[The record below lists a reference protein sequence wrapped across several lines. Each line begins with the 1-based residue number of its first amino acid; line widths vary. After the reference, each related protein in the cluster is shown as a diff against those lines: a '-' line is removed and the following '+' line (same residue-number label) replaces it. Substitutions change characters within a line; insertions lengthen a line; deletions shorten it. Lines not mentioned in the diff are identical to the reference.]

1 LSKNNSKVKLK
12 KSPEYFFFCKFPA
25 TRKNKKLHMDK
36 NKNSSFQIKLPIII
50 FSTLAAGILIGATM
64 ANPSSSKDTVLEGI
78 TRIKEILLQV
88 DQNYVEE
95 VDTDKLVD
103 SAIEGIIK
111 ELDPHTSYIPA
122 KDLEMVS
129 ADLKGNFE
137 GIGIEFNIFNDT
149 LYVVAPLSGGPSE
162 TAGLQS
168 GDKIIAVDDKNIAG
182 VGLTNRQVHENLRGE
197 KGSEVELKIMR
208 SGLKEPV
215 EYKIIRDKIPQ
226 YSVDVSYMVDEEI
239 GYIKVSRFSAT
250 TYNEFMEAMNKLE
263 GEGMQKLILDLQD
276 NPGGYMDKAIN
287 MADEFL
293 KDNAM
298 IVYTKGK
305 EKRYNSEAR
314 AIKDGSFEE
323 GSLIVLINEG
333 SASASEIVSGA
344 IQDNDRGLI
353 VGRRS
358 FGKGLVQMP
367 VSLKD
372 GSELRLTISRYYT
385 PSGRSI
391 QKPFGENPDEY
402 RQEMNERYEHGEYFV
417 ADSIHFEDSLK
428 YTTKNGRIVYGG
440 GGIMPDYFVPLDT
453 AETST
458 YLNKLFLS
466 NTLRQYTFSYY
477 EKNKK
482 MLENMGM
489 QGFIN
494 NFQVTDAMLKE
505 ITSLALT
512 NNVDLDVEGF
522 NKSKELIKLYSKAYI
537 ARNIWNNEGFYPIF
551 NKQNEVFKEALKL
564 FDKAE
569 TLAKK

>member
-1 LSKNNSKVKLK
+1 MNN
-12 KSPEYFFFCKFPA
+12 
-25 TRKNKKLHMDK
+25 

-50 FSTLAAGILIGATM
+50 FSTLAAGILIGAAM
-64 ANPSSSKDTVLEGI
+64 ANPSSNKDTVLEGI

-95 VDTDKLVD
+95 VDTDKLVN
-103 SAIEGIIK
+103 SAIEGIVK

-168 GDKIIAVDDKNIAG
+168 GDKIIAVDGKNIAG
-182 VGLTNRQVHENLRGE
+182 TGLTNRQVHENLRGE

-208 SGLKEPV
+208 SGLKDPV

-226 YSVDVSYMVDEEI
+226 FSVDVSYMVDDEI

-250 TYNEFMEAMNKLE
+250 TYNEFMEALNKLE
-263 GEGMQKLILDLQD
+263 EQGLKKLILDLQD
-276 NPGGYMDKAIN
+276 NPGGYMDKAIS

-314 AIKDGSFEE
+314 AIKEGKFED
-323 GSLIVLINEG
+323 SPLIVLINEG

-367 VSLKD
+367 VPLKD

-391 QKPFGENPDEY
+391 QKPFGEDPNEY
-402 RQEMNERYEHGEYFV
+402 RDEMNYRYEHGEYFV
-417 ADSIHFEDSLK
+417 ADSIHFDDSLK
-428 YTTKNGRIVYGG
+428 YTTSNGRIVYGG

-453 AETST
+453 AQTST
-458 YLNKLFLS
+458 YLNRLFLS

-489 QGFIN
+489 EGFIN
-494 NFQVTDAMLKE
+494 NFQVTEKMLNE
-505 ITSLALT
+505 LTSLAKT
-512 NNVDLDVEGF
+512 NNVEFDEEGF

-551 NKQNEVFKEALKL
+551 NQQNEIFLEALKL
-564 FDKAE
+564 FDRAE
-569 TLAKK
+569 SLAKK

>member
-1 LSKNNSKVKLK
+1 MN
-12 KSPEYFFFCKFPA
+12 
-25 TRKNKKLHMDK
+25 
-36 NKNSSFQIKLPIII
+36 NKNSSFQIKLPVII

-64 ANPSSSKDTVLEGI
+64 ANPSSNKDTVLEGI

-95 VDTDKLVD
+95 VDTDKLVN
-103 SAIEGIIK
+103 SAITGIIK

-182 VGLTNRQVHENLRGE
+182 IGLTNRQVHENLRGE
-197 KGSEVELKIMR
+197 KGSEVDLKIMR
-208 SGLKEPV
+208 SGLKEPI

-226 YSVDVSYMVDEEI
+226 FSVDVSYMVDDEI

-250 TYNEFMEAMNKLE
+250 TYNEFMEALNKLKE
-263 GEGMQKLILDLQD
+263 QGLQKLILDLQD
-276 NPGGYMDKAIN
+276 NPGGYMDKAIS

-314 AIKDGSFEE
+314 AIKEGKFEE
-323 GSLIVLINEG
+323 SPLIVLINEG

-367 VSLKD
+367 VPLQD

-391 QKPFGENPDEY
+391 QKPFGENPNEY
-402 RQEMNERYEHGEYFV
+402 RDEMNYRYEHGEYFV
-417 ADSIHFEDSLK
+417 ADSIQFEDSLK
-428 YTTKNGRIVYGG
+428 YTTSNGRIVYGG

-453 AETST
+453 SQTST
-458 YLNKLFLS
+458 YLNRLFLS

-477 EKNKK
+477 EKNQK

-494 NFQVTDAMLKE
+494 NFQVTEKMLLE
-505 ITSLALT
+505 LTSMAKT
-512 NNVDLDVEGF
+512 NNVEFNEEGF

-551 NKQNEVFKEALKL
+551 NQQNEVFNEALKL
-564 FDKAE
+564 FDRAE
-569 TLAKK
+569 TLARK

>member
-1 LSKNNSKVKLK
+1 VN
-12 KSPEYFFFCKFPA
+12 
-25 TRKNKKLHMDK
+25 T

-64 ANPSSSKDTVLEGI
+64 ANPSSNKDTVLEGI

-95 VDTDKLVD
+95 VDSDKLVN
-103 SAIEGIIK
+103 SAIKGIIK

-168 GDKIIAVDDKNIAG
+168 GDKIIAVDGKNIAG

-197 KGSEVELKIMR
+197 KGSEVKLKIMR
-208 SGLKEPV
+208 SGLKEPID
-215 EYKIIRDKIPQ
+215 YKIIRDKIPQ
-226 YSVDVSYMVDEEI
+226 FSVDVSYMVNDEI

-250 TYNEFMEAMNKLE
+250 TYNEFMEALNKLKDK
-263 GEGMQKLILDLQD
+263 GLQKLILDLQD
-276 NPGGYMDKAIN
+276 NPGGYMDKAIS

-314 AIKDGSFEE
+314 AIKEGKFEE
-323 GSLIVLINEG
+323 SPLIVLINEG

-367 VSLKD
+367 VPLKD

-402 RQEMNERYEHGEYFV
+402 RQEMNSRYEHGEYFV
-417 ADSIHFEDSLK
+417 ADSIEFEDSLK
-428 YTTKNGRIVYGG
+428 YTTRNGRIVYGG
-440 GGIMPDYFVPLDT
+440 GGIMPDYFVALDT

-466 NTLRQYTFSYY
+466 NSLRQYTFSYY
-477 EKNKK
+477 EKNKN
-482 MLENMGM
+482 MLENMGLER
-489 QGFIN
+489 FIN
-494 NFQVTDAMLKE
+494 NFQVTDKMLIKL
-505 ITSLALT
+505 TQLAET
-512 NNVDLDVEGF
+512 NNIQLDEEGF
-522 NKSKELIKLYSKAYI
+522 NKSKELIKIYMKAYI
-537 ARNIWNNEGFYPIF
+537 ARNVWNNEGFYPIF
-551 NKQNEVFKEALKL
+551 NQQNEIFKEALQL

>member
-1 LSKNNSKVKLK
+1 MK
-12 KSPEYFFFCKFPA
+12 K
-25 TRKNKKLHMDK
+25 T
-36 NKNSSFQIKLPIII
+36 KNSSFQIKLPIII

-95 VDTDKLVD
+95 VNTEKLVD
-103 SAIEGIIK
+103 SAIKGIIK

-122 KDLEMVS
+122 EDLEMVS

-168 GDKIIAVDDKNIAG
+168 GDKIISVDGKNIAG
-182 VGLTNRQVHENLRGE
+182 IGLTNRQVHENLRGE
-197 KGSEVELKIMR
+197 KGSEVTLEIKR
-208 SGLKEPV
+208 SGSKETI
-215 EYKIIRDKIPQ
+215 EYKISRDKIPQ
-226 YSVDVSYMVDEEI
+226 YSVDVSYMVDDEI

-250 TYNEFMEAMNKLE
+250 TYNDFMEALNKLQE
-263 GEGMQKLILDLQD
+263 QGLQKLILDLQD
-276 NPGGYMDKAIN
+276 NPGGYMDKAIS

-314 AIKDGSFEE
+314 AIKEGKFED
-323 GSLIVLINEG
+323 SPLIVLINEG

-372 GSELRLTISRYYT
+372 GGELRLTISRYYT

-391 QKPFGENPDEY
+391 QKPFGENPEQY
-402 RQEMNERYEHGEYFV
+402 KKEMAYRYEHGEYFV
-417 ADSIHFEDSLK
+417 ADSIEFDDSLK
-428 YTTKNGRIVYGG
+428 YTTSNGRIVYGG

-453 AETST
+453 TQSST

-482 MLENMGM
+482 LLENMGLE
-489 QGFIN
+489 GFID
-494 NFQVTDAMLKE
+494 NFQVTDKMLDQLKSMAE
-505 ITSLALT
+505 Q
-512 NNVDLDVEGF
+512 NDVPLDPTGFDKSEG
-522 NKSKELIKLYSKAYI
+522 LIKLYCKAYI
-537 ARNIWNNEGFYPIF
+537 ARNIWNNDGFYPIF
-551 NKQNEVFKEALKL
+551 NQQNEIFKEALEL
-564 FDKAE
+564 FDRAE

>member
-1 LSKNNSKVKLK
+1 VNQ
-12 KSPEYFFFCKFPA
+12 
-25 TRKNKKLHMDK
+25 
-36 NKNSSFQIKLPIII
+36 NKNSSFQIKLPIIV
-50 FSTLAAGILIGATM
+50 FTTLAAGILIGATM
-64 ANPSSSKDTVLEGI
+64 ANPSANNDTVLEGI

-95 VDTDKLVD
+95 VDTDKLVN
-103 SAIEGIIK
+103 SAINGIIK
-111 ELDPHTSYIPA
+111 ELDPHTSYIPS

-162 TAGLQS
+162 EAGLQS
-168 GDKIIAVDDKNIAG
+168 GDKIISVDGKNIAG

-197 KGSEVELKIMR
+197 KGSEVKLEIMR
-208 SGLKEPV
+208 SGLNEIV
-215 EYKIIRDKIPQ
+215 EYTIIRDKIPQ
-226 YSVDVSYMVDEEI
+226 YSVDVSYMVDDEI

-250 TYNEFMEAMNKLE
+250 TYNEFMEALNGLKEQGLK
-263 GEGMQKLILDLQD
+263 KLILDLQD

-314 AIKDGSFEE
+314 AIKDGKFEE
-323 GSLIVLINEG
+323 SPLIVLINEG

-367 VSLKD
+367 VPLKD

-402 RQEMNERYEHGEYFV
+402 RQEMSSRYEHGEYFV
-417 ADSIHFEDSLK
+417 ADSIEFNDSLK
-428 YTTKNGRIVYGG
+428 YTTANGRVVYGG

-453 AETST
+453 TQNST
-458 YLNKLFLS
+458 YLNRLFLS
-466 NTLRQYTFSYY
+466 NSLRQYTFSYY
-477 EKNKK
+477 EKNKSRLEKMGFEKYNSEFEISDK
-482 MLENMGM
+482 MLDDL
-489 QGFIN
+489 I
-494 NFQVTDAMLKE
+494 
-505 ITSLALT
+505 SLGKT
-512 NNVDLDVEGF
+512 NDVQFDKEGF
-522 NKSKELIKLYSKAYI
+522 NKSKELIKLYCKAYI
-537 ARNIWNNEGFYPIF
+537 ARNVWNNEGFYPIF
-551 NKQNEVFKEALKL
+551 NQQNEIFKEALKL
-564 FDKAE
+564 FDQAE
-569 TLAKK
+569 RLAKK

>member
-1 LSKNNSKVKLK
+1 MI
-12 KSPEYFFFCKFPA
+12 
-25 TRKNKKLHMDK
+25 T

-64 ANPSSSKDTVLEGI
+64 ANPTSSKDTVLEGI

-103 SAIEGIIK
+103 SAIKGIIK

-168 GDKIIAVDDKNIAG
+168 GDKIIAVDGKNIAG
-182 VGLTNRQVHENLRGE
+182 IGLTNRQVHENLRGE

-226 YSVDVSYMVDEEI
+226 YSVDVSYMVDDEI

-250 TYNEFMEAMNKLE
+250 TYNEFMEAMNKLKE
-263 GEGMQKLILDLQD
+263 EGMQKLILDLQD

-314 AIKDGSFEE
+314 AIKEGSFEN

-428 YTTKNGRIVYGG
+428 YTTSNGRIVYGG

-489 QGFIN
+489 EGFIN
-494 NFQVTDAMLKE
+494 NFRVTDKMLKE
-505 ITSLALT
+505 LTTMAMT
-512 NNVDLDVEGF
+512 NNVELDEQGL

-551 NKQNEVFKEALKL
+551 NEQNEVFKEALKL

>member
-1 LSKNNSKVKLK
+1 MHN
-12 KSPEYFFFCKFPA
+12 
-25 TRKNKKLHMDK
+25 

-64 ANPSSSKDTVLEGI
+64 ANPSSNKDTVLEGI

-95 VDTDKLVD
+95 VDTDKLVN
-103 SAIEGIIK
+103 SAINGIIK

-168 GDKIIAVDDKNIAG
+168 GDKIIAVDGKSIAG
-182 VGLTNRQVHENLRGE
+182 TGLTNRQVHENLRGE
-197 KGSEVELKIMR
+197 KGSEVKLKIKR

-215 EYKIIRDKIPQ
+215 EYTIIRDKIPQ
-226 YSVDVSYMVDEEI
+226 YSVDVSYMVDSEI

-250 TYNEFMEAMNKLE
+250 TYNEFMEALNKLE
-263 GEGMQKLILDLQD
+263 DQGLKKLILDLQD
-276 NPGGYMDKAIN
+276 NPGGYMDKAIS

-305 EKRYNSEAR
+305 EQRYNSEAR
-314 AIKDGSFEE
+314 AIKDGKFEE
-323 GSLIVLINEG
+323 SPLIILINEG

-367 VSLKD
+367 VPLKD

-391 QKPFGENPDEY
+391 QKPFGEDPSEY
-402 RQEMNERYEHGEYFV
+402 REEMNYRYEHGEYFV
-417 ADSIHFEDSLK
+417 ADSIQFDDSLK
-428 YTTKNGRIVYGG
+428 YTTSNGRIVYGG

-453 AETST
+453 AQTST
-458 YLNKLFLS
+458 YLNRLFLS
-466 NTLRQYTFSYY
+466 NSLRQYTFSYY

-482 MLENMGM
+482 MLQNMGM
-489 QGFIN
+489 EGFIK
-494 NFQVTDAMLKE
+494 NFQVTDKMLNE
-505 ITSLALT
+505 LTSLAKT
-512 NNVDLDVEGF
+512 NNVEFNEEGF

-551 NKQNEVFKEALKL
+551 NQQNEVFLEALKL
-564 FDKAE
+564 LIE
-569 TLAKK
+569 LNH

>member
-1 LSKNNSKVKLK
+1 MNN
-12 KSPEYFFFCKFPA
+12 
-25 TRKNKKLHMDK
+25 

-64 ANPSSSKDTVLEGI
+64 ANPSSNKDTVLEGI

-95 VDTDKLVD
+95 VDTEKLVN
-103 SAIEGIIK
+103 SAIEGIVK

-168 GDKIIAVDDKNIAG
+168 GDKIIAVDGKNIAG
-182 VGLTNRQVHENLRGE
+182 TGLTNRQVHENLRGE

-208 SGLKEPV
+208 SGLKDPV

-226 YSVDVSYMVDEEI
+226 FSVDVSYMVDDEI

-250 TYNEFMEAMNKLE
+250 TYNEFMEALNKLE
-263 GEGMQKLILDLQD
+263 EQGLKKLILDLQD
-276 NPGGYMDKAIN
+276 NPGGYMDKAIS

-314 AIKDGSFEE
+314 AIKEGKFED
-323 GSLIVLINEG
+323 SPLIVLINEG

-367 VSLKD
+367 VPLKD

-391 QKPFGENPDEY
+391 QKPFGEDPNEY
-402 RQEMNERYEHGEYFV
+402 RDEMNYRYEHGEYFV
-417 ADSIHFEDSLK
+417 ADSIHFDDSLK
-428 YTTKNGRIVYGG
+428 YTTSNGRIVYGG

-453 AETST
+453 AQTST
-458 YLNKLFLS
+458 YLNRLFLS

-489 QGFIN
+489 EGFIN
-494 NFQVTDAMLKE
+494 NFQVTEKMLNE
-505 ITSLALT
+505 LTSLAKT
-512 NNVDLDVEGF
+512 NNVEFDEEGF

-551 NKQNEVFKEALKL
+551 NQQNEIFLEALKL
-564 FDKAE
+564 FDRAE
-569 TLAKK
+569 SLAKK

>member
-1 LSKNNSKVKLK
+1 MHN
-12 KSPEYFFFCKFPA
+12 
-25 TRKNKKLHMDK
+25 

-64 ANPSSSKDTVLEGI
+64 ANPSSNKDTVLEGI

-95 VDTDKLVD
+95 VNTDKLVD
-103 SAIEGIIK
+103 SAIKGILK

-122 KDLEMVS
+122 EDLEMVS

-137 GIGIEFNIFNDT
+137 GIGIEFNIFKDT

-168 GDKIIAVDDKNIAG
+168 GDKIIEVDGKNIAG
-182 VGLTNRQVHENLRGE
+182 TGLTNRQVHENLRGE
-197 KGSEVELKIMR
+197 KGSEVKLKIMR
-208 SGLKEPV
+208 SGLEEPV

-226 YSVDVSYMVDEEI
+226 FSVDVSYMVDDEI

-250 TYNEFMEAMNKLE
+250 TYNEFMEALNKLE
-263 GEGMQKLILDLQD
+263 EQGLKKLILDLQD
-276 NPGGYMDKAIN
+276 NPGGYMDKAIS

-314 AIKDGSFEE
+314 AIKEGKFEDTP
-323 GSLIVLINEG
+323 LIVLINEG

-344 IQDNDRGLI
+344 VQDNDRGLI

-391 QKPFGENPDEY
+391 QKPFGENPDDY
-402 RQEMNERYEHGEYFV
+402 QMEMNERYEHGEYFV
-417 ADSIHFEDSLK
+417 ADSIQFDDSLK

-453 AETST
+453 AATSN

-477 EKNKK
+477 EKNQK

-489 QGFIN
+489 EGFIN
-494 NFQVTDAMLKE
+494 NFQVTDKMLNE
-505 ITSLALT
+505 LT
-512 NNVDLDVEGF
+512 NLAKTNDVEFNEEGF
-522 NKSKELIKLYSKAYI
+522 NKSKDLIKLYSKAYI

-551 NKQNEVFKEALKL
+551 NQQNEVFLEALKL
-564 FDKAE
+564 FDRAE
-569 TLAKK
+569 SLAKK

>member
-1 LSKNNSKVKLK
+1 MNQ
-12 KSPEYFFFCKFPA
+12 
-25 TRKNKKLHMDK
+25 
-36 NKNSSFQIKLPIII
+36 NKNSSFQIKLPIIV
-50 FSTLAAGILIGATM
+50 FTTLAAGILIGATM
-64 ANPSSSKDTVLEGI
+64 ANPSANKDTVLEGI

-95 VDTDKLVD
+95 VDTDKLVN
-103 SAIEGIIK
+103 SAINGIIK
-111 ELDPHTSYIPA
+111 ELDPHTSYIPS

-162 TAGLQS
+162 EAGLQS
-168 GDKIIAVDDKNIAG
+168 GDKIISVDGKNIAG

-197 KGSEVELKIMR
+197 KGSEVKLEIMR
-208 SGLKEPV
+208 SGLNEIV
-215 EYKIIRDKIPQ
+215 EYTIIRDKIPQ
-226 YSVDVSYMVDEEI
+226 YSVDVSYMVDDEI

-250 TYNEFMEAMNKLE
+250 TYNEFMEALNGLKEQGLK
-263 GEGMQKLILDLQD
+263 KLILDLQD

-314 AIKDGSFEE
+314 AIKDGKFEE
-323 GSLIVLINEG
+323 SPLIVLINEG

-367 VSLKD
+367 VPLKD

-402 RQEMNERYEHGEYFV
+402 RQEMSSRYEHGEYFV
-417 ADSIHFEDSLK
+417 ADSIEFNDSLK
-428 YTTKNGRIVYGG
+428 YTTANGRVVYGG

-453 AETST
+453 TQNST
-458 YLNKLFLS
+458 YLNRLFLS
-466 NTLRQYTFSYY
+466 NSLRQYTFSYY
-477 EKNKK
+477 EKNKSRLEKMGFEKYNSEFEISDK
-482 MLENMGM
+482 MLDDL
-489 QGFIN
+489 I
-494 NFQVTDAMLKE
+494 
-505 ITSLALT
+505 SLGKK
-512 NNVDLDVEGF
+512 NDVQFDKEGF
-522 NKSKELIKLYSKAYI
+522 NKSKELIKLYCKAYI
-537 ARNIWNNEGFYPIF
+537 ARNVWNNEGFYPIF
-551 NKQNEVFKEALKL
+551 NQQNEIFKEALKL
-564 FDKAE
+564 FDQAE
-569 TLAKK
+569 RLAKK

>member
-1 LSKNNSKVKLK
+1 VH
-12 KSPEYFFFCKFPA
+12 
-25 TRKNKKLHMDK
+25 T

-78 TRIKEILLQV
+78 TRIKEILLQI

-103 SAIEGIIK
+103 SAIKGIIK
-111 ELDPHTSYIPA
+111 ELDPHTSYILA

-168 GDKIIAVDDKNIAG
+168 GDKIIAVDGKNIAG

-197 KGSEVELKIMR
+197 KGSEVELRIMR

-226 YSVDVSYMVDEEI
+226 YSVDVSYMVDDEI

-263 GEGMQKLILDLQD
+263 EEGMQKLILDLQD

-314 AIKDGSFEE
+314 AIKDGIFED

-428 YTTKNGRIVYGG
+428 YTTSNGRIVYGG

-453 AETST
+453 AQTST

-489 QGFIN
+489 EGFIN
-494 NFQVTDAMLKE
+494 NFQVTDKMLQD
-505 ITSLALT
+505 LT
-512 NNVDLDVEGF
+512 NLAMANNVELDVKGF

-551 NKQNEVFKEALKL
+551 NQQNEVFLEALKL

>member
-1 LSKNNSKVKLK
+1 VNS
-12 KSPEYFFFCKFPA
+12 
-25 TRKNKKLHMDK
+25 

-64 ANPSSSKDTVLEGI
+64 ANPSSNKDTVLEGI

-95 VDTDKLVD
+95 VNTDKLVN
-103 SAIEGIIK
+103 SAINGIIK

-162 TAGLQS
+162 AAGLQS
-168 GDKIIAVDDKNIAG
+168 GDKIIAVDGKNIAG
-182 VGLTNRQVHENLRGE
+182 NGLTNRAVHENLRGE
-197 KGSEVELKIMR
+197 KGSEVQLKIMR
-208 SGLKEPV
+208 TGLKEPV

-226 YSVDVSYMVDEEI
+226 FSVDVSYMVDEEI

-250 TYNEFMEAMNKLE
+250 TYNEFMEALNKLE
-263 GEGMQKLILDLQD
+263 VQGLKKLILDLQD
-276 NPGGYMDKAIN
+276 NPGGYMDKAIS

-314 AIKDGSFEE
+314 AIKDGKFEE
-323 GSLIVLINEG
+323 SPLIVLINEG

-367 VSLKD
+367 VPLKD

-391 QKPFGENPDEY
+391 QKPFGENPNEY
-402 RQEMNERYEHGEYFV
+402 REEMNYRYEHGEYFV
-417 ADSIHFEDSLK
+417 ADSIQFNDSLK
-428 YTTKNGRIVYGG
+428 YTTSNGRIVYGG
-440 GGIMPDYFVPLDT
+440 GGIMPDYFVPMDT
-453 AETST
+453 SQTSS
-458 YLNKLFLS
+458 YLNRLFLS

-477 EKNKK
+477 EKNKD
-482 MLENMGM
+482 MLENMGLEN
-489 QGFIN
+489 FIN
-494 NFQVTDAMLKE
+494 NFQVTDKMLNDL
-505 ITSLALT
+505 TALAKT
-512 NNVDLDVEGF
+512 NNVVFNEEGF

-551 NKQNEVFKEALKL
+551 NQQNEVFLEALKL
-564 FDKAE
+564 FDRAE

>member
-1 LSKNNSKVKLK
+1 M
-12 KSPEYFFFCKFPA
+12 
-25 TRKNKKLHMDK
+25 HK

-64 ANPSSSKDTVLEGI
+64 ANPSSNKDTVLEGI

-95 VDTDKLVD
+95 VDTDKLVN
-103 SAIEGIIK
+103 SAIKGIIK

-122 KDLEMVS
+122 EDLEMVS

-168 GDKIIAVDDKNIAG
+168 GDKIIAVNGKNIAG
-182 VGLTNRQVHENLRGE
+182 TGLTNRQVHENLRGE

-208 SGLKEPV
+208 SGLNEPV

-226 YSVDVSYMVDEEI
+226 FSVDVSYMVDDEI

-250 TYNEFMEAMNKLE
+250 TYNEFMEALNKLQE
-263 GEGMQKLILDLQD
+263 RGLKKLILDLQD
-276 NPGGYMDKAIN
+276 NPGGYMDKAIS

-293 KDNAM
+293 KDNSM

-305 EKRYNSEAR
+305 EQRYNSEAR
-314 AIKDGSFEE
+314 AIKDGKFEE
-323 GSLIVLINEG
+323 SPLIVLINEG

-367 VSLKD
+367 VPLKD

-391 QKPFGENPDEY
+391 QKPFGENPNEY
-402 RQEMNERYEHGEYFV
+402 REDMNYRYEHGEYFV
-417 ADSIHFEDSLK
+417 ADSIHFDDSLK
-428 YTTKNGRIVYGG
+428 YTTTNGRIVYGG

-453 AETST
+453 TQTST
-458 YLNKLFLS
+458 YLNRLFLS
-466 NTLRQYTFSYY
+466 NTLRQYTFSYH

-482 MLENMGM
+482 MLENMGID
-489 QGFIN
+489 GFIN
-494 NFQVTDAMLKE
+494 NFQVTDKMLNE
-505 ITSLALT
+505 LTSLAKT
-512 NNVDLDVEGF
+512 NNVEFNEEGF

-537 ARNIWNNEGFYPIF
+537 ARNIWNNDGFYPIF
-551 NKQNEVFKEALKL
+551 NQQNEVFLEALKL
-564 FDKAE
+564 FDRAE